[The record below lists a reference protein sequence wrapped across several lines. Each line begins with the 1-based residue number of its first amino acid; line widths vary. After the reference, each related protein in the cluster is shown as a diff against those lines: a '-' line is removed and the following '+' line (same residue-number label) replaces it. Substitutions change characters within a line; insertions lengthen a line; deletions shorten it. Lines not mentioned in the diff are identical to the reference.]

1 MLTKTIDVEIKAIG
15 DEGEGRFQ
23 AYASTF
29 GVVDSYGDMVIQG
42 AFAETLGDFGPGG
55 ADIPLYW
62 RHRMDDPFML
72 IGKTL
77 AAKEDEHG
85 LWVDCGFLATNA
97 AKQVYALLSAGLVRQ
112 MSFAYDVVEGAWVD
126 RPVADGGGYYELRK
140 LRLHEVSV
148 VPIGANQE
156 TEILAVK
163 AARDAAIAATK
174 TVRDNADPQP
184 GTPAADDQEPAD
196 AATDAK
202 TEEPDT
208 AKVEEPM
215 SAKSARALGL
225 IHITDAQ

>member
-29 GVVDSYGDMVIQG
+29 GVVDSYGDMVVQG
-42 AFAETLGDFGPGG
+42 AFTETLGDFGPGG

-97 AKQVYALLSAGLVRQ
+97 AKQVYALLSAGLATSLGVLP
-112 MSFAYDVVEGAWVD
+112 DLLPLPLVD
-126 RPVADGGGYYELRK
+126 QHRALRHLHIDGR
-140 LRLHEVSV
+140 LRLLGETLIESRQNRLLGRIGISHTEPSAETIQEFRVLHGV
-148 VPIGANQE
+148 LLGFTVP
-156 TEILAVK
+156 
-163 AARDAAIAATK
+163 R
-174 TVRDNADPQP
+174 
-184 GTPAADDQEPAD
+184 
-196 AATDAK
+196 
-202 TEEPDT
+202 
-208 AKVEEPM
+208 
-215 SAKSARALGL
+215 LG
-225 IHITDAQ
+225 